1 MTDPTRRPNPNAG
14 RTPAP
19 RPAGAAQP
27 QAARPA
33 AAPQRR
39 AAPAPAPAPA
49 PARRSPVRRE
59 VEPQEALDPTTKKGL
74 IAAGVLVVIG
84 AAVWIVIGN
93 QKRAQK
99 EADDAIVNM
108 VQSFKR
114 DMETVVK
121 NDSATEAEIQAA
133 IDRIDH
139 EPEKYMTYSTEQEIK
154 TLKSRLI
161 GKLED
166 LKRRKE
172 FMEQFAK
179 VEDIVKNIA
188 TKSSEDIRGARQ
200 ILTDLEATDTARYGP
215 QYPEQIKTM
224 KSTIDNSLVGKMC
237 VEAKAIADASGTS
250 PRQGLAKYADAE
262 DYVRKAMLDA
272 KQAKSPN
279 YDPYMELYKKLLAD
293 SDEYS
298 KRVINKEFMESIPW
312 KDLLAGE
319 MASKWSKTTTI
330 AGFACRIENGILT
343 ISPPDP
349 GTKQQGVAGILDQKN
364 DNLRHFMLDM
374 EFAVDGVATMFVHV
388 SPPPQN
394 PDNRQSETYDL
405 SSKEGGLKANEKYEL
420 VATSIGSDL
429 AIWFPKND
437 ELARYENSPTWT
449 KLRRGGLAF
458 LIPEG
463 TRLRVTRMRIRELR

>member
-1 MTDPTRRPNPNAG
+1 MTDPTRRPNSNAG

-33 AAPQRR
+33 AAQQQQRR
-39 AAPAPAPAPA
+39 PAPAPA

-59 VEPQEALDPTTKKGL
+59 IEPQEALDPTTKKGL
-74 IAAGVLVVIG
+74 IAAGVLVIIG

-93 QKRAQK
+93 KKQAVK
-99 EADDAIVNM
+99 EAEEAVVAM
-108 VQSFKR
+108 VQGFKG
-114 DMETVVK
+114 DIEKVVK

-139 EPEKYMTYSTEQEIK
+139 EPEKYVNHSTDGDIK
-154 TLKSRLI
+154 TMRSRLV
-161 GKLED
+161 GKLDD
-166 LKRRKE
+166 LKRRKD

-179 VEDIVKNIA
+179 VEEIVKNIA
-188 TKSSEDIRGARQ
+188 AKSSDEIRGASQ

-224 KSTIDNSLVGKMC
+224 KATIYNALVGKLRD
-237 VEAKAIADASGTS
+237 EAKAFAAASGTT
-250 PRQGLAKYADAE
+250 PRQGLAKYAEAE
-262 DYVRKAMLDA
+262 DFIRKAMLDA

-279 YDPYMELYKKLLAD
+279 FEPYQELYKNLLAE

-312 KDLLAGE
+312 KDLLSGE

-330 AGFACRIENGILT
+330 AGFACRVENGILT

-374 EFAVDGVATMFVHV
+374 EFAVDGLATMFVHV

-405 SSKEGGLKANEKYEL
+405 SSKEGGLKANEKYDM
-420 VATSIGSDL
+420 VCTSIGSDL

-437 ELARYENSPTWT
+437 ELQRYENSPTWT
-449 KLRRGGLAF
+449 KLRRGGIAF

-463 TRLRVTRMRIRELR
+463 TRLRITRLRIRELR

>member
-33 AAPQRR
+33 AAQQQRR
-39 AAPAPAPAPA
+39 PAPAAAPA

-93 QKRAQK
+93 KKQAEKDAEQQLTAMIQGFK
-99 EADDAIVNM
+99 ADIE
-108 VQSFKR
+108 K
-114 DMETVVK
+114 VVK

-133 IDRIDH
+133 IDRVDR
-139 EPEKYMTYSTEQEIK
+139 EPEKYMHYSTEGDLK
-154 TLKSRLI
+154 TLKSRLV

-172 FMEQFAK
+172 IKEQFDK
-179 VEDIVKNIA
+179 VDEVVKNIA
-188 TKSSEDIRGARQ
+188 TKSSDEIRNARQ
-200 ILTDLEATDTARYGP
+200 ILTDLEQRDTTSLGP
-215 QYPEQIKTM
+215 DYPDRIKAM
-224 KSTIDNSLVGKMC
+224 KATIDNSLVGKLRD
-237 VEAKAIADASGTS
+237 EAKAFAAASGTT
-250 PRQGLAKYADAE
+250 PRQGLAKYAEAE
-262 DYVRKAMLDA
+262 DYIRKAMLDA
-272 KQAKSPN
+272 KQAKSATFE
-279 YDPYMELYKKLLAD
+279 PYQELYKNLLTE

-312 KDLLAGE
+312 KDLLSGE
-319 MASKWSKTTTI
+319 MAGKWSKTTTI
-330 AGFACRIENGILT
+330 PGFACRVENGILT

-349 GTKQQGVAGILDQKN
+349 GSKAQGVAGILDQKN

-374 EFAVDGVATMFVHV
+374 EFAVDGLATMFVHV
-388 SPPPQN
+388 SVAPAN

-405 SSKEGGLKANEKYEL
+405 SSKEGGLKANEKYEM
-420 VATSIGSDL
+420 VCTSIGSDL

-437 ELARYENSPTWT
+437 ELQRYENSPSWT
-449 KLRRGGLAF
+449 KLRRGGIAF